1 MSMILQNF
9 CLHVCLN
16 HQELEIV
23 VSWEPSLGL
32 LQVQQVLLTA
42 EPLTVFCDVTVG
54 KVITVRY
61 SLIEY
66 YCRLGY
72 MVKLY
77 LHHVS
82 LPPEVLANAGQLVG
96 VKSAAVSWLRQMCS
110 CPGPPQFCLHF
121 VF

>member
-61 SLIEY
+61 SLIEH

-72 MVKLY
+72 MVKVY

-82 LPPEVLANAGQLVG
+82 MPPESLGKCWPTG
-96 VKSAAVSWLRQMCS
+96 RC
-110 CPGPPQFCLHF
+110 
-121 VF
+121 